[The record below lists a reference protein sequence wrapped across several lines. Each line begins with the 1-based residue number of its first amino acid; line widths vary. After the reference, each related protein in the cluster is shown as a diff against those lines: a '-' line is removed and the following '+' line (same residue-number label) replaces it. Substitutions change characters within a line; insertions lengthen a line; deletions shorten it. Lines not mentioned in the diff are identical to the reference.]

1 MDMGIFFSQIPLEI
15 GQMNRG
21 DCFILDC
28 GKDIYV
34 YMGPESRRIERLQAV
49 VVANQIRDEDHAGG
63 SRVHVIDESAT
74 EYTEKF
80 FEELGGGGPNDVPSA
95 SPSDDDAEFEKT
107 QGLTVE
113 LSKISDADGS
123 LSVEK
128 VGGKPLTQ
136 DMLGT
141 GDVYLLETGSAVIY
155 VWVGRGSSK
164 AEKLL
169 AMNLAVKY
177 IQEKGYPKS
186 TKVERIVEGGEPAV
200 FKQYFKTWREPEDTI
215 GLGRVY
221 SKRQIT

>member
-1 MDMGIFFSQIPLEI
+1 M
-15 GQMNRG
+15 
-21 DCFILDC
+21 C
-28 GKDIYV
+28 V
-34 YMGPESRRIERLQAV
+34 ESFLQK
-49 VVANQIRDEDHAGG
+49 I
-63 SRVHVIDESAT
+63 S
-74 EYTEKF
+74 
-80 FEELGGGGPNDVPSA
+80 
-95 SPSDDDAEFEKT
+95 
-107 QGLTVE
+107 LTVE

-164 AEKLL
+164 AEKLH

-221 SKRQIT
+221 SKRQISALCANKPEGDFDIAGLHAEKRRLLAKNSGKAFGFMPDDGSGSVEIWRIENFDMVPLEAEKQGLFFGGDSYVLKYTYEKDGRQHYIVYFWQ